1 MRSAMSAKQK
11 MMYKTLWGFCY
22 VGLFAHFFFEEYCTA
37 GFGKH
42 HDSMF
47 ESIPRGDRGRHVNV
61 LAPRGSSKST
71 CMAVIY
77 PLHCVF
83 YKEFYEAVGMTPDHY
98 IMVISKSETMAVQ
111 RVRDIM
117 RKCEW
122 DARFRFLRDGSPLW
136 GAKGLEMSNGVLVR
150 PVGRG
155 GQVRGSLY
163 GSHRPSLIIT
173 DDLDDPET
181 VTNPDV
187 RSKDQLWFD
196 TDLLRAGSLDG
207 NTNFLNIDT
216 VKHEESVANLL
227 RNRTGWRNKFYQAIE
242 HPADLWHPTS
252 EHLWKDW
259 AARYTDMSVSDEE
272 RERSAET
279 FFLQNHDEMM
289 EGVSHLWEEMISY
302 VDVRKE
308 ICDMGYFPVL
318 RELQNS
324 VRDPSRAIF
333 DMDNAIRFKVTND
346 GLLRS
351 DGRLVAWK
359 QLVGGSVFLD
369 WAGGKDA
376 VDNCFACAVCVAW
389 EPMPGG
395 RRDNASSL
403 AGCHA
408 YVLSVWMD
416 KVKLSLQLDS
426 AIDIYEA
433 SKQMIHKSGELRWR
447 FSVEDFVTNAQAMKD
462 YVQMSF
468 REAKERR
475 RVDVSLEFT
484 KRFTN
489 KVERIAALEPA
500 VTHGWLA
507 FHENLPPE
515 YIKQMSL
522 FPTDD
527 FMDAPDA
534 TEGACQLRITQSEA
548 RRRQRRRET
557 SHHSEVR
564 L

>member
-1 MRSAMSAKQK
+1 
-11 MMYKTLWGFCY
+11 MYKTLWGFCY
-22 VGLFAHFFFEEYCTA
+22 VGLFAHFFFEEYCSA
-37 GFGKH
+37 PFGRH
-42 HDSMF
+42 HDTMF
-47 ESIPRGDRGRHVNV
+47 ESIARGVRGRQVNV

-83 YKEFYEAVGMTPDHY
+83 YKEFYESLGMEADHF
-98 IMVISKSETMAVQ
+98 ILVISKSETMALA

-117 RKCEW
+117 RKCEL
-122 DARFRFLRDGSPLW
+122 DPRFKWLREGSSLW
-136 GAKGLEMSNGVLVR
+136 GAKALEMSNGVLIR

-163 GSHRPSLIIT
+163 GAHRPSLIIT

-187 RSKDQLWFD
+187 RAKDQLWFD

-207 NTNFLNIDT
+207 QTNFLNIDT

-227 RNRTGWRNKFYQAIE
+227 RNRTGWRNKFYQAIQ
-242 HPADLWHPTS
+242 HPADLWHPTA
-252 EHLWKDW
+252 EHLWKEW
-259 AARYTDMSVSDEE
+259 SAIYTDMSISDED
-272 RERSAET
+272 RERLAAQ
-279 FFLQNHDEMM
+279 FLDENRVEMM
-289 EGVSHLWEEMISY
+289 DGVEHLWEEVISY
-302 VDVRKE
+302 EDIRKE

-333 DMDNAIRFKVTND
+333 DMDNAVRFKVTSD

-351 DGRLVAWK
+351 DGRLVAWS

-395 RRDNASSL
+395 RRDNAASL

-408 YVLSVWMD
+408 YVLCVWMD
-416 KVKLSLQLDS
+416 KVKLSLQVNSALDT
-426 AIDIYEA
+426 YEA
-433 SKQMIHKSGELRWR
+433 GKAMISSSGELQWR
-447 FSVEDFVTNAQAMKD
+447 FSVEDFIESADSLKD
-462 YVQMSF
+462 YVQMTF

-475 RVDVSLEFT
+475 HLDVALEFT

-507 FHENLPPE
+507 FHENLPPG

-534 TEGACQLRITQSEA
+534 TEGACQLRITRSVAE
-548 RRRQRRRET
+548 RRQLRE
-557 SHHSEVR
+557 SRPAQAQVR